1 MIFEYLQLTGTS
13 GSWLSLDFISRVL
26 FLIIAGLILAL
37 VGYKIKGIWGA
48 ALALAAGVVLVFYNE
63 GIIRF
68 R

>member
-13 GSWLSLDFISRVL
+13 GSWFSLDFISRVL
-26 FLIIAGLILAL
+26 FLLIAGLILAL

-48 ALALAAGVVLVFYNE
+48 ALALAAGVVLVLYNE

-68 R
+68 

>member
-13 GSWLSLDFISRVL
+13 GSWFSLDFISRVL
-26 FLIIAGLILAL
+26 FLLIAGLILAL

-48 ALALAAGVVLVFYNE
+48 ALALVAGVVLVLYNE

-68 R
+68 

>member
-13 GSWLSLDFISRVL
+13 GSWFSLDFISRVL
-26 FLIIAGLILAL
+26 FLLIAGLILAL

-48 ALALAAGVVLVFYNE
+48 ALTLAAGVVLVLYNE

-68 R
+68 

>member
-13 GSWLSLDFISRVL
+13 GSWFSLDFISRVL
-26 FLIIAGLILAL
+26 FLLIAGLILAL

-48 ALALAAGVVLVFYNE
+48 AMALAAGVVLVLYNE

-68 R
+68 